1 MDGADSRR
9 ETAILSLGAL
19 SPKNYI
25 RGANTMKFRCF
36 NINLRLI
43 RIAIEIE
50 EGIPNRIHRY
60 GNYFVINRNPF

>member
-1 MDGADSRR
+1 MDGAYSRR

-19 SPKNYI
+19 SPIGLYK
-25 RGANTMKFRCF
+25 GANTMKFRCI
-36 NINLRLI
+36 NINLKLI